1 MAKKTFYL
9 SEEDLAIYEKA
20 KTIAGDSI
28 SSVIMQSLKDIVVKW
43 EKQELGFK
51 EEILFEGKEFY
62 SGNQRQGQLFKF
74 IGKLLSEVTQE
85 LESGVTNTY
94 KLYQTRKGKF
104 LVHLSNDDIGKGF
117 GIQKKE
123 VANDILELRKMA
135 LPDELLIIAG
145 ENMPDLFIE
154 TLDI

>member
-9 SEEDLAIYEKA
+9 SEEDLTIYEKA

-62 SGNQRQGQLFKF
+62 SDSQRQGQLFKF
-74 IGKLLSEVTQE
+74 IGKLLSEVSRE
-85 LESGVTNTY
+85 YESGVTNTY
-94 KLYQTRKGKF
+94 KLYLTRKGKF
-104 LVHLSNDDIGKGF
+104 LVHISNDDIGRGF
-117 GIQKKE
+117 GTYKKQ
-123 VANDILELRKMA
+123 VINDMLELKKMD
-135 LPDELLIIAG
+135 LPDELLINAG
-145 ENMPDLFIE
+145 ENMPDLFVE